1 MKIINDTENILLLMI
16 GSLFLVDPY
25 PLSTKLQNVSKYI
38 FFASFLLSFFV
49 LLQLE
54 AEITIFFPTA
64 EPTYPILLSHIPFS
78 RSETA
83 DCGPLREK
91 GNIRR
96 GAGLG
101 YQAMLGKQTT
111 NFLLQK
117 LQPLAIFR

>member
-54 AEITIFFPTA
+54 AEITFFFFQQ
-64 EPTYPILLSHIPFS
+64 LNLHIPSFLVIYLFLVLK
-78 RSETA
+78 RPIVGLSEKRATFVEA
-83 DCGPLREK
+83 LV
-91 GNIRR
+91 
-96 GAGLG
+96 
-101 YQAMLGKQTT
+101 
-111 NFLLQK
+111 
-117 LQPLAIFR
+117 

>member
-1 MKIINDTENILLLMI
+1 MKIINGMENILLLMT
-16 GSLFLVDPY
+16 GSLFLVDLY
-25 PLSTKLQNVSKYI
+25 PLSTKLQNVSNI
-38 FFASFLLSFFV
+38 FDICT
-49 LLQLE
+49 E
-54 AEITIFFPTA
+54 AEITFLFSFFFFSTA

>member
-1 MKIINDTENILLLMI
+1 MKIINGTENILLLMT
-16 GSLFLVDPY
+16 GSLFLVGPY
-25 PLSTKLQNVSKYI
+25 PLSTKFQNVSNI
-38 FFASFLLSFFV
+38 SDHFFSYDERLRTTLFS
-49 LLQLE
+49 
-54 AEITIFFPTA
+54 TA
-64 EPTYPILLSHIPFS
+64 EPTHAILLSHIPFS

-83 DCGPLREK
+83 DCGPLRER